1 VSNEFDIIR
10 ARLSFV
16 WFGSFVGSF
25 VGAVRESAARIMST
39 TTTTTLARVRIETR
53 ARAGSTATV
62 EQVRR
67 ATEAFIL
74 TRKGCVDDAREGAL
88 VDGDEGD
95 WESECGKFL
104 RANAERVAVADVE
117 WFDEDDAGDGGD
129 ETETAVALAR
139 GARTMTTTTTRS
151 RRLLAWQF
159 ELVVDVYALNE
170 DEPGEEI
177 EDGEEISTY
186 REWSL
191 PSVDFEGAWESLVF
205 DEDEVK
211 STLLRYASNAL
222 LFSERGVDAQLISW
236 NRVILLHGPPGTG
249 KTTMCKALAQKLS
262 IRFNDVYKQSL
273 FVEVNA
279 HSLFSRWFS
288 ESGKLVSKLF
298 AKIQE
303 LLEDDDTMVFVL
315 VDEVESLAAARQGAA
330 NGSEPSDAIR
340 VVNALLTQIDALKS
354 RPNAFVLTTSNIT
367 EAIDLAFVDRADI
380 KCYIGPPGM
389 RARYDILRSC
399 IEELV
404 RRKLITPSASR
415 DDVGAYKLE
424 DFDCRTSTDSL
435 ALGAVAEACEGLSG
449 RALRKLPFLAYNAV
463 GSKTT
468 CSTAKYLQSMLAQ
481 AKRELA
487 ARQNMNSTAAA

>member
-1 VSNEFDIIR
+1 
-10 ARLSFV
+10 
-16 WFGSFVGSF
+16 
-25 VGAVRESAARIMST
+25 MST
-39 TTTTTLARVRIETR
+39 TAVARVRIETR
-53 ARAGSTATV
+53 IRPGSTATIA
-62 EQVRR
+62 QVRR
-67 ATEAFIL
+67 ATETFVL
-74 TRKGCVDDAREGAL
+74 TRKGCVDDARVGAL
-88 VDGDEGD
+88 VDGDDGD
-95 WESECGKFL
+95 WASECGVFL
-104 RANAERVAVADVE
+104 RANAERVAVAEVE
-117 WFDEDDAGDGGD
+117 WFDEDRAGDGGGD
-129 ETETAVALAR
+129 GVAAGVDVVAG
-139 GARTMTTTTTRS
+139 GARTAQPTRA

-170 DEPGEEI
+170 DEPGEEM
-177 EDGEEISTY
+177 EDGEEIATY

-191 PSVDFEGAWESLVF
+191 PSVDFEGTWESLVF

-303 LLEDDDTMVFVL
+303 LLEDEETMVFVL

-380 KCYIGPPGM
+380 KCYIGPPGV

-399 IEELV
+399 VEELV
-404 RRKLITPSASR
+404 RRKLIAPSASS
-415 DDVGAYKLE
+415 DDVVSAYKLN
-424 DFDCRTSTDSL
+424 DFDCRTSTDSI
-435 ALGAVAEACEGLSG
+435 ALGDVAEACEGLSG

-468 CSTAKYLQSMLAQ
+468 CSTAKYLQSMLTQ